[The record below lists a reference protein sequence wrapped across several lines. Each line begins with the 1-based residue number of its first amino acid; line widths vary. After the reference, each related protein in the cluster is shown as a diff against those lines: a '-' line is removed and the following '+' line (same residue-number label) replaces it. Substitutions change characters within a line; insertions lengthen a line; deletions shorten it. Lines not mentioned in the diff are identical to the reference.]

1 MSNQAPG
8 RTSFWTSFA
17 GVVTAVAGLLSA
29 LIAAGALIF
38 QIVGRDGTPAPQP
51 QARSTTSAPAS
62 ESVAGPGSQPTAG
75 PTRVDDPGRPLWHGG
90 PLRFD
95 NNGIDFDTT
104 PPTRD
109 PGPSM
114 DVYDGDFFQIVA
126 YNSSNKVARWTG
138 TGAPGARDCSDLL
151 AAQGD
156 RIGKFTQSQI
166 YCVRTGGGRV
176 VAVKFLDA
184 KQGGG
189 SQIDATVWLDPA
201 A

>member
-1 MSNQAPG
+1 MSNQTPG

-29 LIAAGALIF
+29 LVAAGALIF
-38 QIVGRDGTPAPQP
+38 QIVGKDDAPAPAPQP
-51 QARSTTSAPAS
+51 EARSTTSAPS
-62 ESVAGPGSQPTAG
+62 SG
-75 PTRVDDPGRPLWHGG
+75 PTSGPTSGSSPAGDPGQPLWHGQ
-90 PLRFD
+90 LRFD

-104 PPTRD
+104 PPTRELS
-109 PGPSM
+109 PSI
-114 DVYDGDFFQIVA
+114 DIHDGDFFQIVA

-138 TGAPGARDCSDLL
+138 AGAPGARDCSDLL

-156 RIGKFTQSQI
+156 RVGKFAQGQI